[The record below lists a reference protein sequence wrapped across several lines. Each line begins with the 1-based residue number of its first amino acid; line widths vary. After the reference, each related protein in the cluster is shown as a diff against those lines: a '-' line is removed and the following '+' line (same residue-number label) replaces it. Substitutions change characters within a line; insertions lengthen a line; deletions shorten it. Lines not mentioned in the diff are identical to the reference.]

1 MRDGGAHDAV
11 MAQFLSFMQD
21 NEAGVFFIFTAN
33 QLNKFP
39 PELIDR
45 FEGRWFVDLPSADE
59 RESIA
64 NIHLSLN
71 AGGVNGLEDIA
82 NDEAAMAQIVK
93 MSDGY
98 SGRNIEQA
106 IEEAMDIAFD
116 DGKRAVSIDD
126 LKTVFG
132 EMKPTSETKKAEIE
146 AMREFVGNGTM
157 RQANTTNSDE
167 NPVTSFKA
175 VRGFA

>member
-1 MRDGGAHDAV
+1 MKS
-11 MAQFLSFMQD
+11 QWL
-21 NEAGVFFIFTAN
+21 
-33 QLNKFP
+33 K
-39 PELIDR
+39 
-45 FEGRWFVDLPSADE
+45 
-59 RESIA
+59 
-64 NIHLSLN
+64 SL
-71 AGGVNGLEDIA
+71 
-82 NDEAAMAQIVK
+82 K

-98 SGRNIEQA
+98 GGRNIEQA

-157 RQANTTNSDE
+157 RQANTPTEGGDAVVSM
-167 NPVTSFKA
+167 KA
-175 VRGFA
+175 HRGFA

>member
-1 MRDGGAHDAV
+1 
-11 MAQFLSFMQD
+11 
-21 NEAGVFFIFTAN
+21 
-33 QLNKFP
+33 
-39 PELIDR
+39 
-45 FEGRWFVDLPSADE
+45 
-59 RESIA
+59 
-64 NIHLSLN
+64 LN

-126 LKTVFG
+126 LKTVFS

-157 RQANTTNSDE
+157 RQANTSNSED
-167 NPVTSFKA
+167 NPITSFKA